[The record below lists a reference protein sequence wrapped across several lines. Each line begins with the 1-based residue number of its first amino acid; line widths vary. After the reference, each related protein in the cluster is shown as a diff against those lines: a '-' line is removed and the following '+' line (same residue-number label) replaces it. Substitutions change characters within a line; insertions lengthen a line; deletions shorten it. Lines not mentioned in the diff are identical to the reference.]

1 MTTSTPSTP
10 GTELHTRWRE
20 LAAPFTA
27 EVEAVTAWDASS
39 PCEGWSARD
48 VLAHVIGTEREFL
61 AKAGLLSGGGAE
73 AEAEDP
79 AARWAAH
86 LAEVDALLADPET
99 AARPH
104 DGAFGPTTV
113 GAVLVEFYGFDL
125 VVHRWDLARS
135 QGRDARLAAEEIA
148 MIDANVD
155 GWGEHAYAP
164 GVFSR
169 PLTVP
174 DGADEQTRVLA
185 RPGRRG

>member
-10 GTELHTRWRE
+10 GTELHTRWRG

-27 EVEAVTAWDASS
+27 EVEAVTAWDAPS

-86 LAEVDALLADPET
+86 LAEVDALLD
-99 AARPH
+99 
-104 DGAFGPTTV
+104 DGGNPVWRRV
-113 GAVLVEFYGFDL
+113 GLMAHGSSLLTSRFD
-125 VVHRWDLARS
+125 A
-135 QGRDARLAAEEIA
+135 
-148 MIDANVD
+148 
-155 GWGEHAYAP
+155 
-164 GVFSR
+164 
-169 PLTVP
+169 
-174 DGADEQTRVLA
+174 
-185 RPGRRG
+185 